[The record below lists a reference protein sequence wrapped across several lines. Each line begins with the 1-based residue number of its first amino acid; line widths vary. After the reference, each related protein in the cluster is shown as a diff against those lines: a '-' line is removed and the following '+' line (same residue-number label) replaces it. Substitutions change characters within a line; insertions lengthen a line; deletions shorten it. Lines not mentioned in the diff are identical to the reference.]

1 MLEQAVLRGAF
12 SGWQRVRV
20 HALLVGDRIDLRAL
34 YRSDSLAVAPLAIP
48 AGERGMAVLFRYG
61 AVVMF
66 NLQVVE
72 EAAFLVSLKS
82 VVGETH
88 ADPEREEADIVVD
101 PAAGE
106 RVDAGG
112 VIHLREVTPERLLV
126 VADVLAKSV
135 VLAYDEQRVAR
146 VFDRIEPV
154 AAALQR
160 RGSGRIAARQLLH
173 HIGDVLITQH
183 RMVGRVEVTEKPEL
197 LWDRPELERLYLRL
211 QEEYELPERDRAL
224 TRKLDLIA
232 QTATTALGLLQA
244 RRSLRVEWYIVIL
257 IVIEIILTLYQMF
270 VATTA

>member
-1 MLEQAVLRGAF
+1 VVTSFDNWR
-12 SGWQRVRV
+12 RVRAV
-20 HALLVGDRIDLRAL
+20 ALLVGKRIDLRAL

-72 EAAFLVSLKS
+72 EASFLRNLKEF
-82 VVGETH
+82 VGEEL
-88 ADPEREEADIVVD
+88 AEIEREDAEIAVEPDTD
-101 PAAGE
+101 E
-106 RVDAGG
+106 RLDVSGA
-112 VIHLREVTPERLLV
+112 IRLREVTFDRLLV

-135 VLAYDEQRVAR
+135 ALAWDEIRVAR

-154 AAALQR
+154 AEALR
-160 RGSGRIAARQLLH
+160 HERGGRVVARQLLD

-183 RMVGRVEVTEKPEL
+183 RMVGRVEVAEKPEL
-197 LWDRPELERLYLRL
+197 LWDRPGLERLYLRL

-232 QTATTALGLLQA
+232 QTASTALGLLQA
-244 RRSLRVEWYIVIL
+244 KRSLRVEWYIVVL
-257 IVIEIILTLYQMF
+257 IIVEIILTLYEMF
-270 VATTA
+270 VARFL